1 MYYYFS
7 LKIILLKL
15 SYLYKNL
22 TSFQID
28 FLDFQKYFNIYLIKE
43 KYLEMKSSFSIE
55 TLIKPII
62 NKTSR
67 KITDNP
73 KNHETPYLR
82 TVSPSNCFTRGDRW
96 TSLTFARVSINFAK
110 TREAIFLRFLAN
122 FGIKRF
128 QERFNKNQVDLGS
141 SPDPISLCIRGS
153 FTGLGPVTR
162 PEFDCS
168 IPFPYITRGTSRY
181 VCT

>member
-15 SYLYKNL
+15 SYLYENL

-67 KITDNP
+67 KIT
-73 KNHETPYLR
+73 
-82 TVSPSNCFTRGDRW
+82 G
-96 TSLTFARVSINFAK
+96 
-110 TREAIFLRFLAN
+110 
-122 FGIKRF
+122 
-128 QERFNKNQVDLGS
+128 
-141 SPDPISLCIRGS
+141 
-153 FTGLGPVTR
+153 
-162 PEFDCS
+162 
-168 IPFPYITRGTSRY
+168 
-181 VCT
+181 